1 MKSVAAFREIFSFF
15 LKRGFKAKR
24 TRLFFIISLLPVLI
38 LLVAK
43 LIEIINPDAG
53 VSAAELV
60 SKILLMIYIQ
70 LLLPIL
76 ALFFGTSIV
85 NEEVDNKTLVFLTTS
100 PVPKYAII
108 LGKYVAYLLVS
119 LVIINLALLLS
130 FIIINFNHFND
141 LIYHREFFAFF
152 TVGILALCSYMA
164 FFLFLGTWLKKSLI
178 LGLMFIFGWESI
190 VHYLPGVTQKFTLI
204 HYIKSL
210 LPASSESVK
219 FLVFKLEASPVL
231 ESIAVLLI
239 IALVSLIAGAVV
251 FKRKEYILSDTNQ

>member
-1 MKSVAAFREIFSFF
+1 MSSAAAFREIFGFF
-15 LKRGFKAKR
+15 LKRGFKARR
-24 TRLFFIISLLPVLI
+24 TRLFFFVSLLPVLI

-43 LIEIINPDAG
+43 LIEVVNPDAG
-53 VSAAELV
+53 VSATDLI

-85 NEEVDNKTLVFLTTS
+85 HEEVENKTLVFLTTS
-100 PVPKYAII
+100 PVPKHAIV
-108 LGKYVAYLLVS
+108 LGKYMAYLLVS

-130 FIIINFNHFND
+130 FIIININHLNS
-141 LIYHREFFAFF
+141 LIYQKEFLTFF
-152 TVGILALCSYMA
+152 SVGILALCSYMA

-190 VHYLPGVTQKFTLI
+190 VHYFPGVTQKFTLM

-219 FLVFKLEASPVL
+219 FLVFKLEASPVF
-231 ESIAVLLI
+231 EAVVVLLA
-239 IALVSLIAGAVV
+239 IALVSIIAGAII
-251 FKRKEYILSDTNQ
+251 FTRKEYILSDTNQ